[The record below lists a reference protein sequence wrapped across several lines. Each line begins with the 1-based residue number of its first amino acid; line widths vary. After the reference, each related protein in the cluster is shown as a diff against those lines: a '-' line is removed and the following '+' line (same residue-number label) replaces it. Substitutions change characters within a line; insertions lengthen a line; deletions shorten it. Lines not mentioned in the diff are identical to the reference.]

1 MFQRDHL
8 VCFLNLFTQHSMI
21 WTLFEYSCCFVSFFI
36 DSMKK
41 RTKEFIKAMNTQAY
55 SQRLKDMIEC
65 EKVCYFFLLL
75 FDKYIQKYVFKNN
88 KFLYGWIA
96 EGFRIPLLQLQTL

>member
-1 MFQRDHL
+1 
-8 VCFLNLFTQHSMI
+8 
-21 WTLFEYSCCFVSFFI
+21 
-36 DSMKK
+36 MKK

-75 FDKYIQKYVFKNN
+75 FDKYIQKYVCKNS
-88 KFLYGWIA
+88 KFYMV
-96 EGFRIPLLQLQTL
+96 ELQEALESHYYNYRHYIS